1 MSMLSVVAIA
11 SLILAVVSFLIFGY
25 QVYLR
30 RQQVTKQMKIAEDS
44 LDLAKLIKAFA
55 KLADSLGKRWG
66 RQSRR
71 LARQLPIRRDARA
84 GEHRSFIWY

>member
-44 LDLAKLIKAFA
+44 LDLA
-55 KLADSLGKRWG
+55 
-66 RQSRR
+66 
-71 LARQLPIRRDARA
+71 
-84 GEHRSFIWY
+84 